1 MGYLYR
7 HIRLD
12 KNEVFYIGIGG
23 FDKRESKNS
32 YTRAY
37 SNRNR
42 NKHWHGIS
50 NLSDFVVEIILDGL
64 SKEESIKKEIEF
76 IKIYGRKDLGLGTL
90 ANMTDGGDGHKTF
103 SEESISKI
111 RESRIGKHHSEDTKL
126 KISQKKKGLKIHTDE
141 YKSEVGER
149 MKGNKY
155 RLGMTMSQYNKDMI
169 IKSWKGK
176 KHTEDTKM
184 KISQSKVGK
193 KVSDEVRIRLKGL
206 RKGYKHTD
214 ETKEKLSLFHTERYS
229 KPDVIMHSSKLTPD
243 QVIIIKTI
251 EFNIDN
257 KELSIK
263 YDVSEKT
270 IDRIKK
276 GKTWKHIII

>member
-1 MGYLYR
+1 
-7 HIRLD
+7 
-12 KNEVFYIGIGG
+12 
-23 FDKRESKNS
+23 
-32 YTRAY
+32 
-37 SNRNR
+37 
-42 NKHWHGIS
+42 
-50 NLSDFVVEIILDGL
+50 
-64 SKEESIKKEIEF
+64 
-76 IKIYGRKDLGLGTL
+76 
-90 ANMTDGGDGHKTF
+90 
-103 SEESISKI
+103 
-111 RESRIGKHHSEDTKL
+111 
-126 KISQKKKGLKIHTDE
+126 
-141 YKSEVGER
+141 
-149 MKGNKY
+149 
-155 RLGMTMSQYNKDMI
+155 MTMSQYNKDMI

-206 RKGYKHTD
+206 RKGCKHTD